1 MNYLVSY
8 DLNKP
13 GKDYSGV
20 HKAIQ
25 NASTGSW
32 CRPLE
37 SVYIIQSTLT
47 AKGVY
52 DRVYPLLD
60 SNDLILVV
68 GLTKDYC
75 GYLNENIVEYL
86 KNMM

>member
-25 NASTGSW
+25 SASTGVW
-32 CRPLE
+32 CKPLE
-37 SVYIIQSTLT
+37 SVYIIQSNLT
-47 AKGVY
+47 ARNIY
-52 DRVYPLLD
+52 DRVEKFLD
-60 SNDLILVV
+60 KSDRILIIQVTNESFWCLD
-68 GLTKDYC
+68 KDVSD
-75 GYLNENIVEYL
+75 YLQRML
-86 KNMM
+86 

>member
-37 SVYIIQSTLT
+37 SVYIIQSNLT
-47 AKGVY
+47 SEGIYNKVH
-52 DRVYPLLD
+52 PFLD
-60 SNDLILVV
+60 SSDRILVV
-68 GLTKDYC
+68 GLTRDYC
-75 GYLNENIVEYL
+75 GYLTNDIVDFL
-86 KNMM
+86 SKLM